1 MQMEETD
8 EVKAEA
14 GAEDT
19 EKVEAQVQGWCV
31 VNLVN
36 IHRSVL
42 KKQNKTKQNYLL
54 TLEVLLIHMWSY
66 YTVYLLHQL

>member
-42 KKQNKTKQNYLL
+42 KKQNKTTYLL
-54 TLEVLLIHMWSY
+54 SKSC
-66 YTVYLLHQL
+66 